1 MFAVDAQKVLKST
14 FNDCPIKTSF
24 KVDIDSY
31 LSNLEY
37 AMS

>member
-1 MFAVDAQKVLKST
+1 MDAQKVLKST
-14 FNDCPIKTSF
+14 FNDWQIKTSF

-31 LSNLEY
+31 LSVLEY